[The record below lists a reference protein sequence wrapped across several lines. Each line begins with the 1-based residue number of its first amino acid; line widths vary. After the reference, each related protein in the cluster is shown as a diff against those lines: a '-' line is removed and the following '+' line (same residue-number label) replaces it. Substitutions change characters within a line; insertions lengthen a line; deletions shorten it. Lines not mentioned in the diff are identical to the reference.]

1 MKTTNKPTPIERFYS
16 MLKPD
21 SLEIR
26 NIYVYSISKGLLSL
40 SLPLGIQ
47 ALINFIQ
54 GGKISTSWVLLVFLV
69 ILSVLING
77 LFQIF
82 QLRIT
87 ENLQQK
93 IFTRAAFDFA
103 YRIPRVKFDTLFN
116 KYPPELMNR
125 FFDTV
130 SIQKGLTKI
139 LIDFSTAI
147 LHIFFSLV
155 LLSLYHYFFLFFSFL
170 LILLSYFAFKQTFKR
185 GLTTSIKESSNKYE
199 LVDWLQELAR
209 NVITFKLN
217 TGSNFPLNKTDTMTD
232 KYLQSREKHFNVLLW
247 QYSFMVFFKVLI
259 AFGML
264 VIGGLLVME
273 GKMNIGQFVAS
284 EIVLVLLIN
293 AFEKVIL
300 SLDNIYDVLTSVE
313 KIGEVIDMELD
324 DNSGEVFLES
334 FKGDGFS
341 IELENLRFKYPHQN
355 KYILKD
361 ISFRVKSG
369 DKIMITGSNGSG
381 KSTLLNILAGLYEK
395 TDGKILFNDIPL
407 SNFSSESIK
416 KEIGEYLNN
425 QKLFNGT
432 IYENIVMGRSIEKD
446 SLNWILESLGLINYI
461 KSLDDGLETKIGP
474 SGIRIQGSNIQK
486 LILARVLITK
496 PKLLLLEDPLD
507 NLDREDRKKV
517 LNFLTE
523 RSNGW
528 TLVAISND
536 KYLARQC
543 DQVIIIENGKINN
556 SSNSL

>member
-1 MKTTNKPTPIERFYS
+1 MIINNKPTPLERFYNL
-16 MLKPD
+16 LKPD
-21 SLEIR
+21 YTDIK
-26 NIYVYSISKGLLSL
+26 NIYVYSIFKGLLSL

-54 GGKISTSWVLLVFLV
+54 GGKISTSWVLLVSLV
-69 ILSVLING
+69 ILSILING

-103 YRIPRVKFDTLFN
+103 YRIPRVKLDALFN

-155 LLSLYHYFFLFFSFL
+155 LLSLYHYFFLFFSFV
-170 LILLSYFAFKQTFKR
+170 LILLSYFVFRKTFKM
-185 GLTTSIKESSNKYE
+185 GLSTSILESSNKYE

-217 TGSNFPLNKTDTMTD
+217 TGSDFSLKKTDQMTN
-232 KYLQSREKHFNVLLW
+232 KYLLSREKHFNILLW

-264 VIGGLLVME
+264 VIGGILVME

-300 SLDNIYDVLTSVE
+300 SLDNIYDVLTSIE
-313 KIGEVIDMELD
+313 KIGEVIDLELD
-324 DNSGEVFLES
+324 DNNGEDFLNSCNE
-334 FKGDGFS
+334 DGIS
-341 IELENLRFKYPHQN
+341 IELKNIKFKYPKQK
-355 KYILKD
+355 KYVLEN
-361 ISFRVKSG
+361 ISFKVKTG
-369 DKIMITGSNGSG
+369 EKVMITGVNGSG
-381 KSTLLNILAGLYEK
+381 KSTLLKVLAGLHEK
-395 TDGKILFNDIPL
+395 TEGQILFNNIPL
-407 SNFSSESIK
+407 SNFTYESIK
-416 KEIGEYLNN
+416 KVTGEYLNS
-425 QKLFNGT
+425 QQLFNGT
-432 IYENIVMGRSIEKD
+432 IYDNIVIDRAIEKEN
-446 SLNWILESLGLINYI
+446 LNWILDSLGLTEYI
-461 KSLDDGLETKIGP
+461 KTLNDGLRTIIGP
-474 SGIRIQGSNIQK
+474 SGIKIPESNIQK
-486 LILARVLITK
+486 LILARVLINK
-496 PKLLLLEDPLD
+496 PKLLLLENPLN

-517 LNFLTE
+517 LNFLTD
-523 RSNGW
+523 RSNAW
-528 TLVAISND
+528 TLIAISND

-543 DQVIIIENGKINN
+543 DQVIIIEKGKINN
-556 SSNSL
+556 SSNI

>member
-1 MKTTNKPTPIERFYS
+1 

-47 ALINFIQ
+47 SLINFIQ

-103 YRIPRVKFDTLFN
+103 YRIPRVKFDKLLN

-155 LLSLYHYFFLFFSFL
+155 LLSLYHYFFIFFSFL
-170 LILLSYFAFKQTFKR
+170 LILLSYFAFKQTFNR
-185 GLTTSIKESSNKYE
+185 GLTTTLEESSNKYE

-217 TGSNFPLNKTDTMTD
+217 TSSNFPLNKTDTMIG
-232 KYLQSREKHFNVLLW
+232 KYLQSREKHFKVLLW

-284 EIVLVLLIN
+284 EIVLILLIN

-355 KYILKD
+355 NYILKD

-416 KEIGEYLNN
+416 KVIGEYLNN

-432 IYENIVMGRSIEKD
+432 IYENIVIGRSIEKD
-446 SLNWILESLGLINYI
+446 SLNWILENLGLIDYI

-474 SGIRIQGSNIQK
+474 SGITIQGSNVQK

-517 LNFLTE
+517 LNFLTD

-543 DQVIIIENGKINN
+543 DQVFIIENGKINN
-556 SSNSL
+556 SSNSI

>member
-1 MKTTNKPTPIERFYS
+1 

-47 ALINFIQ
+47 SLINFIQ

-103 YRIPRVKFDTLFN
+103 YRIPRVKFDKLLN

-155 LLSLYHYFFLFFSFL
+155 LLSLYHYFFIFFSFL
-170 LILLSYFAFKQTFKR
+170 LILLSYFAFKQTFNR
-185 GLTTSIKESSNKYE
+185 GLTTTLEESSNKYE

-217 TGSNFPLNKTDTMTD
+217 TSSNFPLNKTDTMIG
-232 KYLQSREKHFNVLLW
+232 KYLQSREIHFKVLLW

-284 EIVLVLLIN
+284 EIVLILLIN

-355 KYILKD
+355 NYILKD

-369 DKIMITGSNGSG
+369 DKIMITGPNGSG

-416 KEIGEYLNN
+416 KVIGEYLNN

-432 IYENIVMGRSIEKD
+432 IYENIVIGRSIEKD
-446 SLNWILESLGLINYI
+446 SLNWILENLGLIDYI

-474 SGIRIQGSNIQK
+474 SGITIQGSNIQK

-517 LNFLTE
+517 LNFLTD

-543 DQVIIIENGKINN
+543 DQVFIIENGKINN
-556 SSNSL
+556 SSNSI